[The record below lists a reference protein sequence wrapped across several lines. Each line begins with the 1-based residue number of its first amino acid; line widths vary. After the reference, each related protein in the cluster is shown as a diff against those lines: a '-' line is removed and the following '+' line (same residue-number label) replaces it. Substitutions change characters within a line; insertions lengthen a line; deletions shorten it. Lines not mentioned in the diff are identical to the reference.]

1 MKEFMIVH
9 VGFKMPT
16 EEQMGLWNAWFAS
29 VAEHKVDG
37 AGMRGGSSFDGNKV
51 TDLAFD
57 ETATTGYTI
66 IKAEDMEAA
75 MVIAKQ
81 CPVVTATEVHELMRF

>member
-16 EEQMGLWNAWFAS
+16 EEQMGKWNEWFGV

-37 AGMRGGSSFDGNKV
+37 AGMRGAQKFDGNEV

-66 IKAEDMEAA
+66 IKAEDLDAA
-75 MVIAKQ
+75 MAIAKQ
-81 CPVVTATEVHELMRF
+81 CPVVTATHVHELMRF